1 MKVVQLALFTFVHI
15 TVVNRNHRDCKTLLT
30 SRALFVESSMNWS
43 FVCVLDCVLALKL
56 SVYYRTPKCKTL
68 FLKI

>member
-30 SRALFVESSMNWS
+30 SRALFVESSMNSELEFCLCFRLCIS
-43 FVCVLDCVLALKL
+43 FETVCMLA
-56 SVYYRTPKCKTL
+56 Y
-68 FLKI
+68 F